1 MASAAHRPMVTVV
14 LAGLLSIWLG
24 QSAAAQRAKDEH
36 PSFLLASPYGIDNFH
51 AYCSP
56 CHGRDGTGRGPVAR
70 ALKTAPP
77 DLTTIAARNHNVFP
91 RATIRDIIA
100 NGSPDIPAHGSRQM
114 PVWGP
119 AFHALDSSD
128 RAADQRLANIVEY
141 LSSIQR
147 W

>member
-1 MASAAHRPMVTVV
+1 MVHTRHRPIVTAV
-14 LAGLLSIWLG
+14 LAGLLSIWLA
-24 QSAAAQRAKDEH
+24 QLAAAQRATEDH
-36 PSFLLASPYGIDNFH
+36 PSFLLASPYGVDNFQ

-56 CHGRDGTGRGPVAR
+56 CHGRDGKGHGPVAK

-77 DLTTIAARNHNVFP
+77 DLTTIVARNHGVFP
-91 RATIRDIIA
+91 RATIRDVIA

-128 RAADQRLANIVEY
+128 RAADLRLANIVEY

>member
-1 MASAAHRPMVTVV
+1 MMRAVV
-14 LAGLLSIWLG
+14 LAGLLSTWLV
-24 QSAAAQRAKDEH
+24 QPAAGQRANDDH
-36 PSFLLASPYGIDNFH
+36 RSFLLASPYGVDNFH

-56 CHGRDGTGRGPVAR
+56 CHGRDGKGHGPVAG

-77 DLTTIAARNHNVFP
+77 DLTTIVARNHGVFP
-91 RATIRDIIA
+91 PGTIRDVIA
-100 NGSPDIPAHGSRQM
+100 NGSPDIPAHGSREM

-128 RAADQRLANIVEY
+128 RAADLRLANIVEY

-147 W
+147 C

>member
-1 MASAAHRPMVTVV
+1 MMAILVATATVAAIGIASA
-14 LAGLLSIWLG
+14 
-24 QSAAAQRAKDEH
+24 QQAQTERK
-36 PSFLLASPYGIDNFH
+36 SFLLPSPYGVDNFH

-56 CHGRDGTGRGPVAR
+56 CHGRDGRGNGPVAR
-70 ALKTAPP
+70 VLKTPP
-77 DLTTIAARNHNVFP
+77 SDLTTIMARNNNVFP
-91 RATIRDIIA
+91 RGQIRAVIA
-100 NGSPDIPAHGSRQM
+100 NGSPEFPAHGTREM

-147 W
+147 R

>member
-1 MASAAHRPMVTVV
+1 MAYTTRRSMVAILVGAATIAAIGIASARQAEPER
-14 LAGLLSIWLG
+14 
-24 QSAAAQRAKDEH
+24 K
-36 PSFLLASPYGIDNFH
+36 SFLLSSPYGIDNFH

-56 CHGRDGTGRGPVAR
+56 CHGRDGTGNGPVAR
-70 ALKTAPP
+70 VLKTPP
-77 DLTTIAARNHNVFP
+77 SDLTTIMARNKGVFP
-91 RATIRDIIA
+91 RGQIRAYIA
-100 NGSPDIPAHGSRQM
+100 NDSPDIPAHGTRDM

-147 W
+147 R